1 MVWEINMT
9 KKLNILVI
17 DDDANHLA
25 TAEQTLGDH
34 MVTYCS
40 THEEAIE
47 LLREKYDYG
56 KQEAL
61 KD

>member
-1 MVWEINMT
+1 MT